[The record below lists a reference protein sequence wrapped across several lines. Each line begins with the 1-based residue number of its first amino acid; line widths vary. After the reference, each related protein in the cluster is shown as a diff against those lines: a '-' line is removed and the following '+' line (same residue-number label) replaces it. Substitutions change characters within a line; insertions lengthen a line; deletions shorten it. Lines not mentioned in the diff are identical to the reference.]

1 MAAAAGGGD
10 GLGEAVSKVWSYL
23 DRLAENNPQEYKRF
37 INKAMQERRD
47 LLDPP
52 RPVFCFTTGIRGKKN
67 QKLYVNICKWTRVP
81 TKRDSD
87 SSLIPVKGGVLR
99 CLVEDGRRQPN
110 SLLLDI
116 AFNPGFVD
124 SCLTDSNTLDVF
136 LKMVLDFVDEYL
148 SILTDRHTEMLP
160 PATKF
165 KGPEADIYHSLDQ
178 SNPELITKESWMDF
192 QDNLLASLKKG
203 KKTKTAGRKGWTPSH
218 MQ

>member
-1 MAAAAGGGD
+1 MRFLFQNYSSEIKGPYSWRGYKIFVGIASQ
-10 GLGEAVSKVWSYL
+10 VSSL
-23 DRLAENNPQEYKRF
+23 PLSS
-37 INKAMQERRD
+37 
-47 LLDPP
+47 L
-52 RPVFCFTTGIRGKKN
+52 CFLIIQKKN

-81 TKRDSD
+81 TKQDSD

-99 CLVEDGRRQPN
+99 CLVEDGKRQPN

-124 SCLTDSNTLDVF
+124 SCLTDGETLDVF

-148 SILTDRHTEMLP
+148 SILTDRRTEMLP

-192 QDNLLASLKKG
+192 QHNLLASLKKG
-203 KKTKTAGRKGWTPSH
+203 KKTKTGRKGRDPSH
-218 MQ
+218 IQ